1 MAENALKQR
10 TTADN
15 VLKEAIR
22 DLTRLKGTANPSIR
36 LLKNKL
42 KKLNEAKDELL
53 AIHYMYAEKS
63 GKALDSEEMS
73 DWITP
78 KLDEAI
84 DLADEVFVTI
94 DEYEENQLKAQET
107 VETGR
112 VEAASEARAKNE
124 LLITEKQ
131 SETTENLIR
140 SRVTEMSAIVDDE
153 NRNSENDKSV
163 VRGYLREIEG
173 LMESQTKSW
182 SEVKKG
188 HVSNVVKL
196 TEIFAKEEDLSSFVS
211 SKRL

>member
-22 DLTRLKGTANPSIR
+22 DLTRYKGGATPSIR

-42 KKLNEAKDELL
+42 KKLNEAKDDLL
-53 AIHYMYAEKS
+53 AIHYVYADKS

-84 DLADEVFVTI
+84 DLADEVFITI
-94 DEYEENQLKAQET
+94 DEHDENELKAQET

-124 LLITEKQ
+124 LLITEK
-131 SETTENLIR
+131 
-140 SRVTEMSAIVDDE
+140 
-153 NRNSENDKSV
+153 
-163 VRGYLREIEG
+163 
-173 LMESQTKSW
+173 
-182 SEVKKG
+182 
-188 HVSNVVKL
+188 
-196 TEIFAKEEDLSSFVS
+196 
-211 SKRL
+211 